1 MTTTGGGDTWEGDPD
16 KLQSTT
22 RSRGSQ
28 YKISDD
34 KSELFESPIL
44 GMGRTSQ
51 DLLPRLHALHLDIY
65 ERNLAV
71 FQVAF

>member
-22 RSRGSQ
+22 RYPGLQ

-34 KSELFESPIL
+34 KSELRH
-44 GMGRTSQ
+44 GRISQ

-65 ERNLAV
+65 ERNSAV